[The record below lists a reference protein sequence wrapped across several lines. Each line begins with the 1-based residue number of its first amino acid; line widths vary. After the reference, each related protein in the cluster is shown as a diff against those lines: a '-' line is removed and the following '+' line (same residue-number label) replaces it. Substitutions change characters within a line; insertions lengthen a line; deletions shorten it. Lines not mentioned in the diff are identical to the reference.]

1 MRMEKYLI
9 VFAKE
14 PRLGRVKSRLARNM
28 GHVKATFW
36 YKNQLASLITKL
48 NYRSSIKKHLYITP
62 DNSNRSFSQFK
73 LHGWKIH
80 NQGQGNLGQRMRRAV
95 NSLKN
100 GSKVLIGSDIPDVT
114 LNHVQSAYKELRKSD
129 VVFGPAV
136 DGGYWLMA
144 LGKNQLAPALK
155 NVRWS
160 TKYALEDTIKNFN
173 PKKKISFILTLN
185 DVDTI
190 HDFKKVTLRTST
202 K

>member
-1 MRMEKYLI
+1 MENHLI

-14 PRLGRVKSRLARNM
+14 PRLGRVKSRLAKSM

-36 YKNQLASLITKL
+36 YKNQLASLIAKL

-62 DNSNRSFSQFK
+62 DNSNPSFRQFK

-80 NQGQGNLGQRMRRAV
+80 NQGRGDLGQRMSRAV
-95 NSLKN
+95 NSLKH
-100 GSKVLIGSDIPDVT
+100 GSKVLIGSDIPDIT
-114 LNHVQSAYKELRKSD
+114 WNHVELAYKELKKSD

-144 LGKNQLAPALK
+144 VGNNQLAPTLK

-160 TKYALEDTIKNFN
+160 TKYALEDTIKNFKR
-173 PKKKISFILTLN
+173 KKRISFILTLD

-190 HDFKKVTLRTST
+190 HDFEKVTLRTTT

>member
-1 MRMEKYLI
+1 MRMENHLI

-14 PRLGRVKSRLARNM
+14 PRLGRVKSRLAKSM
-28 GHVKATFW
+28 GNVKATFW
-36 YKNQLASLITKL
+36 YKNQLASLIAKL
-48 NYRSSIKKHLYITP
+48 NYHSSIKKHLYITP
-62 DNSNRSFSQFK
+62 DNSNHSFRQFK

-80 NQGQGNLGQRMRRAV
+80 NQGRGDLGQRMSRAV
-95 NSLKN
+95 NSVKN
-100 GSKVLIGSDIPDVT
+100 GSKVLIGSDIPDIT
-114 LNHVQSAYKELRKSD
+114 LNHIELAYKELKKAD

-144 LGKNQLAPALK
+144 VSKNQLAPTFK

-160 TKYALEDTIKNFN
+160 TKYALEDTIKNFKS
-173 PKKKISFILTLN
+173 KKRISFISTLD

-190 HDFKKVTLRTST
+190 HDFEKIILRTPA